1 MSHDSPTCG
10 TRPGLQTLVQ
20 RWLARWTVDALAVLV
35 GTNASSSGTESELGD
50 APATPAA
57 VNTHRNNSSHS
68 FTPFAVPPGR
78 FTSTFIRTPRYIFLK
93 RRAAE
98 QLALL
103 ATSTREIMH
112 LAVHARHAYD
122 ARLNLTTRSFARFSA
137 LSLSSPI
144 RFFPFLLFAGTEG
157 AQWW

>member
-1 MSHDSPTCG
+1 MYRRRARRANSGMHRLRQPPSTG
-10 TRPGLQTLVQ
+10 T
-20 RWLARWTVDALAVLV
+20 
-35 GTNASSSGTESELGD
+35 
-50 APATPAA
+50 ATTRA
-57 VNTHRNNSSHS
+57 S

-98 QLALL
+98 LLALL
-103 ATSTREIMH
+103 ATSAREIMH

-122 ARLNLTTRSFARFSA
+122 ARLNLTTGCFARFSA